1 MNKPVDE
8 LTTTWIDP
16 FVAQYQMDNTIP
28 CLNAIHE
35 AEQLGTWF
43 TSIAHGGHGEK
54 VIDAEFRDS
63 EQINYGEFDLSDN
76 HKVLLNFAEQCLN
89 DYLGALPEANK
100 FPIFSRSEKCNLIRY
115 NVGMKLTLKYIPQL
129 QFYYVDSIEHA
140 QRIDDLI
147 QKIHNDD

>member
-115 NVGMKLTLKYIPQL
+115 NVGQAYHAVHSD
-129 QFYYVDSIEHA
+129 YYP
-140 QRIDDLI
+140 
-147 QKIHNDD
+147 